1 MSNLDNMLDNQ
12 QKQSVPSGKT
22 WLKKLSIAYVWIGC
36 IALFF
41 GFVLFTYGLSDPRDK
56 GDAITAGIIGAFFGG
71 LFTIFMGCIGE
82 AIDDIRN
89 NTKK

>member
-1 MSNLDNMLDNQ
+1 MSNLDDLLNNQ
-12 QKQSVPSGKT
+12 QKQSETSGKT
-22 WLKKLSIAYVWIGC
+22 WLNKLSNVYLWIGS
-36 IALFF
+36 IALILGFTVFF
-41 GFVLFTYGLSDPRDK
+41 IGISDIEDK
-56 GDAITAGIIGAFFGG
+56 GEGIGWGIGVFFGG

>member
-22 WLKKLSIAYVWIGC
+22 WLKKLSNAYVWIGC
-36 IALFF
+36 IALIF
-41 GFVLFTYGLSDPRDK
+41 GFVVFINGVSDPRDK
-56 GDAITAGIIGAFFGG
+56 GDAIGGGIGVFFGG
-71 LFTIFMGCIGE
+71 LFTIFAGCIGE